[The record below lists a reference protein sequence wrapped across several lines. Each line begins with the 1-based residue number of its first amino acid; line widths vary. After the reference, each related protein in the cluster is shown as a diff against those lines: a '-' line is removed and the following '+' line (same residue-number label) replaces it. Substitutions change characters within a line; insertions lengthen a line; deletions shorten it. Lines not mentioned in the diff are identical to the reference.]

1 MRRINLLVVLTGV
14 FIVLGFVSMAV
25 AQEKALT
32 VTPVG
37 TVKYPVKPKKEDIE
51 LFYSTIPAKPY
62 DVIAEVSG
70 SIVGEPKAILKARA
84 RKIGGDA
91 VIISDLTAKIES
103 ESAKLGIN
111 QKSRP
116 AGITPNYSPGYS
128 YKVYTV
134 KGQIIKY
141 KEQVKAIE

>member
-1 MRRINLLVVLTGV
+1 MLA
-14 FIVLGFVSMAV
+14 FVSMAA

-37 TVKYPVKPKKEDIE
+37 TVKYSPKPKKADIE
-51 LFYSTIPAKPY
+51 LFYSTMPAKPY

-84 RKIGGDA
+84 RKIGGDG

-103 ESAKLGIN
+103 EAAKLGIN

-116 AGITPNYSPGYS
+116 ADITPNYSPGYS

-141 KEQVKAIE
+141 KD

>member
-1 MRRINLLVVLTGV
+1 MRKVNFLIVLAGV
-14 FIVLGFVSMAV
+14 FLILGFVSMAA

-37 TVKYPVKPKKEDIE
+37 TVKYPSKPKKADIE
-51 LFYSTIPAKPY
+51 LFYSTMPVKAY

-70 SIVGEPKAILKARA
+70 SIVGEPKSILMARA
-84 RKIGGDA
+84 RKLGGDA

-103 ESAKLGIN
+103 EATKLGIN
-111 QKSRP
+111 QRSRP
-116 AGITPNYSPGYS
+116 ADITPNYSPGYS
-128 YKVYTV
+128 YKVYTG

-141 KEQVKAIE
+141 RE